1 MTFTTGLRV
10 SLEGE
15 SGRSAEKARDE
26 REEAYLGG
34 LLIPLGAGHVDEK
47 IRRRIWVIVLIPL
60 GGGHV
65 DEKKRRRIWVVVVV
79 VNGDGRV
86 QTVGGAVGHRVDA
99 LSGGGDQ

>member
-1 MTFTTGLRV
+1 MSGDQMILRGFPGSRILIGLCSHV
-10 SLEGE
+10 D
-15 SGRSAEKARDE
+15 A
-26 REEAYLGG
+26 
-34 LLIPLGAGHVDEK
+34 GAGHVDEK